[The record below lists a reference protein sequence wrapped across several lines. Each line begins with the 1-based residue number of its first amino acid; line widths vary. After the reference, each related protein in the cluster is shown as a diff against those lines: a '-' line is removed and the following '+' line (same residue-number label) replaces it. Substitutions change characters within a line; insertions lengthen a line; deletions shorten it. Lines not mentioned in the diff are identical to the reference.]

1 MELDL
6 DDFAATV
13 DARAPQL
20 HNIGIQWQLHRGPT
34 YNKSAAWIDCTN
46 ADLAGWLI
54 VWTSGE
60 AELETANLTTG
71 SVDSTHYEFSALND
85 LTTCLDDLIRRL
97 TPAARPLD
105 RSHRDTP
112 ATMHEVVSADGRR
125 WREPM
130 WRVRGPARP

>member
-46 ADLAGWLI
+46 GDLAG
-54 VWTSGE
+54 
-60 AELETANLTTG
+60 
-71 SVDSTHYEFSALND
+71 
-85 LTTCLDDLIRRL
+85 
-97 TPAARPLD
+97 
-105 RSHRDTP
+105 
-112 ATMHEVVSADGRR
+112 
-125 WREPM
+125 
-130 WRVRGPARP
+130 

>member
-20 HNIGIQWQLHRGPT
+20 HNIGVQWQLHRGPT
-34 YNKSAAWIDCTN
+34 YDKSAAWIDCIN
-46 ADLAGWLI
+46 GDLVGWLI

-60 AELETANLTTG
+60 AELETADLTTG

-85 LTTCLDDLIRRL
+85 LTTCLDDLVRRL
-97 TPAARPLD
+97 TPRGRLPAAG
-105 RSHRDTP
+105 T
-112 ATMHEVVSADGRR
+112 AAG
-125 WREPM
+125 
-130 WRVRGPARP
+130 

>member
-6 DDFAATV
+6 DNFVATV
-13 DARAPQL
+13 DARARQL

-46 ADLAGWLI
+46 GDLVGWLI

-60 AELETANLTTG
+60 AELETADLTTG

-97 TPAARPLD
+97 TARGRLPEAGTAAGTGRETALAAVRRAWPADA
-105 RSHRDTP
+105 
-112 ATMHEVVSADGRR
+112 
-125 WREPM
+125 
-130 WRVRGPARP
+130 

>member
-20 HNIGIQWQLHRGPT
+20 HNIGIQWQLHQGPT
-34 YNKSAAWIDCTN
+34 DNKSAAWIDCTN
-46 ADLAGWLI
+46 GDLAGWLI
-54 VWTSGE
+54 VRTSGE

-71 SVDSTHYEFSALND
+71 SVDSTHYELSALND

-97 TPAARPLD
+97 TPTGSCA
-105 RSHRDTP
+105 
-112 ATMHEVVSADGRR
+112 
-125 WREPM
+125 
-130 WRVRGPARP
+130 

>member
-6 DDFAATV
+6 DDFAATA

-20 HNIGIQWQLHRGPT
+20 HNIGIQWQLHQGPT

-46 ADLAGWLI
+46 GDLAGWLI

-71 SVDSTHYEFSALND
+71 SVDSTHYELSALND
-85 LTTCLDDLIRRL
+85 LTICLDDLIRRL
-97 TPAARPLD
+97 TPASSSACQRP
-105 RSHRDTP
+105 
-112 ATMHEVVSADGRR
+112 
-125 WREPM
+125 
-130 WRVRGPARP
+130 